1 MAVRRVRLTGGELPG
16 GEGRRARR
24 ARRLGQQGKQQ
35 ARRPDDSEV
44 RADGTEGRCILCY
57 MPIHKGEQI
66 TPYEGS
72 LVHFTC
78 ERSIWRARIEQTSNA
93 RMSATGR
100 EGPCALCN
108 KKINRRNPITT
119 YMGST
124 VHVGCARE
132 AQGRTNPAPRATRN
146 EPCGICGGLIQK
158 GSHLVVYGDKHV
170 HIKCA
175 SKALRGDL
183 QEEKHDTDNGSR
195 DDPPRESTIIVGPAE
210 VSAPPGTARIEI
222 PEIAAVPVTEVAEVS
237 EVTIPPVPSTF
248 IAATEGIFSPKSD
261 SDYVA
266 EVHARVMVKS
276 RSHERLVR
284 DFGEW
289 ACTRGFLPS
298 TPHPRDLVLSAPG
311 REWLVEAKVIYHGD
325 AAGAARAAIGQL
337 LDYRYFLYVLPGLP
351 DPALL
356 ALFSEPIGKQ
366 YAGLLESLSIA
377 AVWRDEDTWGGSL
390 PLVL

>member
-24 ARRLGQQGKQQ
+24 TRRLSQQGKQR
-35 ARRPDDSEV
+35 APRPDYSGV

-66 TPYEGS
+66 TAYEGS

-78 ERSIWRARIEQTSNA
+78 ERSIWRARIDQASNA
-93 RMSATGR
+93 RMSATGK

-108 KKINRRNPITT
+108 KKINRRNPIII

-124 VHVGCARE
+124 VHVACARK
-132 AQGRTNPAPRATRN
+132 AQGRTNPRATRN
-146 EPCGICGGLIQK
+146 EQCGICGGLIQK
-158 GSHLVVYGDKHV
+158 GSHLVVYSDKHV
-170 HIKCA
+170 HVKCA

-183 QEEKHDTDNGSR
+183 QEEKRDTDNGSR

-210 VSAPPGTARIEI
+210 VSAPPRAARIEI
-222 PEIAAVPVTEVAEVS
+222 SEMAAVPVTEVAEVP
-237 EVTIPPVPSTF
+237 EVTIPPVPSTL
-248 IAATEGIFSPKSD
+248 IAATARIFSPKSD

-289 ACTRGFLPS
+289 ARTRGLLPS

-337 LDYRYFLYVLPGLP
+337 LDYRHFLYVLPGFP

-377 AVWRDEDTWGGSL
+377 AVWRDEDTWSGSL